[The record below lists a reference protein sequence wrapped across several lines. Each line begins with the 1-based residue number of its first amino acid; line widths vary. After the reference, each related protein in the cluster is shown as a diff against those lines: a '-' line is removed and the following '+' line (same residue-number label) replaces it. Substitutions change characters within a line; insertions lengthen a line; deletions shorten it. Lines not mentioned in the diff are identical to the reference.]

1 MKKED
6 YEKAA
11 LLSSKINKL
20 DENIREIKGAICS
33 KERFDE
39 DCITGKKPP
48 FHKYWL
54 KKFCDIFI
62 EEKPAVQM
70 HYELAR
76 PITIELENDEFVKL
90 LICHMEMKL
99 RELQREF
106 DNL

>member
-6 YEKAA
+6 YEKAV

-20 DENIREIKGAICS
+20 DENIREIKSAIS
-33 KERFDE
+33 LKERFDK
-39 DCITGKKPP
+39 DCNDGNKPP
-48 FHKYWL
+48 FWKSWL

-62 EEKPAVQM
+62 EEKPSVRM
-70 HYELAR
+70 NYELAR

>member
-1 MKKED
+1 MKRED
-6 YEKAA
+6 YEKAV

-20 DENIREIKGAICS
+20 NASISEIKAAVYV
-33 KERFDE
+33 KEQFDK
-39 DCITGKKPP
+39 DCNDGKKPS
-48 FHKYWL
+48 FWKSWA

-62 EEKPAVQM
+62 EEKPTVRM

-106 DNL
+106 DDL

>member
-6 YEKAA
+6 YEKAV
-11 LLSSKINKL
+11 LLSDKINKL
-20 DENIREIKGAICS
+20 NASISEIKSAVYIKEQSDKDCS
-33 KERFDE
+33 D
-39 DCITGKKPP
+39 GKKPP
-48 FHKYWL
+48 TYKYWL

-62 EEKPAVQM
+62 EEKPTVRM
-70 HYELAR
+70 NYELAR